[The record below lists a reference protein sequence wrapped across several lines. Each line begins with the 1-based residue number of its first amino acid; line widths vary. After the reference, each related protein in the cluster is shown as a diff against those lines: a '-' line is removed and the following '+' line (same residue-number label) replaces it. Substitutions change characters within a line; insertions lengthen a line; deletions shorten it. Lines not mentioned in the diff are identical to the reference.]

1 MKLLKIGSSE
11 AHNRFSSGLW
21 ICLGAMKGALTPSL
35 CNGASS
41 SDQRGSILERNQ
53 VCVELGASQGLS
65 PKAIP
70 PKEIQGDHPN
80 GGLEKK
86 APLR

>member
-53 VCVELGASQGLS
+53 VCVKLGASQGLS
-65 PKAIP
+65 PKRFPQKKSKGI
-70 PKEIQGDHPN
+70 IQTVA
-80 GGLEKK
+80 LKRK
-86 APLR
+86 LR